1 MCTFAPSAELAKPA
15 TVVPDDAAFA
25 VTTSCEGRSY
35 RVRVS
40 GELDIATR
48 DLVHRACIAGQH
60 LAVTVEMA
68 DTTFMDCSGYGGLV
82 AARLDLERRGG
93 SMTLRGPTG
102 QPAELLA
109 LLATCEGSALVS

>member
-1 MCTFAPSAELAKPA
+1 MCTFASSADLANPA
-15 TVVPDDAAFA
+15 TVDRDDTVFA
-25 VTTSCEGRSY
+25 VTTSSRGGSY

-48 DLVHRACIAGQH
+48 DLVHRACLAGDH

-68 DTTFMDCSGYGGLV
+68 ETTFMDCSGYGALV

-93 SMTLRGPTG
+93 SLTLRGLAG
-102 QPAELLA
+102 QPAELIA
-109 LLATCEGSALVS
+109 LLTVCEGPALVQ